1 MNYELAKELKQ
12 NGFDQ
17 GPENFQG
24 TYFLD
29 EELGGVVYMPAL
41 PELIDACGKTFK
53 KLWRHSNGSWSAHGG
68 TKLEG
73 DSIQKDGQT
82 PEEAVARLWLAIN
95 KK

>member
-17 GPENFQG
+17 EPENFQG

-29 EELGGVVYMPAL
+29 EELGGVVYMPSL
-41 PELIDACGKTFK
+41 SELIEACEKTFK
-53 KLWRHSNGSWSAHGG
+53 KLWRHSDGSWSAHGG
-68 TKLEG
+68 TKSEG
-73 DSIQKDGQT
+73 NSIQKGGQSA
-82 PEEAVARLWLAIN
+82 EDAVTNLWLAIN